1 MRNYE
6 VMFVINAALEEATKN
21 ATIETVQNI
30 IAANGEVVKTDV
42 WGMKKLAYP
51 IQKMEEGYYVVIDFM
66 ADATL
71 PYELNRKLKISDN
84 VIRHIIIN
92 KEEQQERGVV

>member
-42 WGMKKLAYP
+42 WGMRKLAYP
-51 IQKMEEGYYVVIDFM
+51 IQKKTTSHFQRYKFNKTK
-66 ADATL
+66 ADL
-71 PYELNRKLKISDN
+71 
-84 VIRHIIIN
+84 
-92 KEEQQERGVV
+92 

>member
-42 WGMKKLAYP
+42 WGMRKLAYP

-71 PYELNRKLKISDN
+71 PYELNRKLKISEN

>member
-6 VMFVINAALEEATKN
+6 LMFVIDPALEEAAKE

-42 WGMKKLAYP
+42 WGMRKLAYP

>member
-42 WGMKKLAYP
+42 WGMRKLAYP

>member
-6 VMFVINAALEEATKN
+6 VMFVIDPALEEAAKN

-42 WGMKKLAYP
+42 WGMRKLAYP

-92 KEEQQERGVV
+92 KEEQ

>member
-42 WGMKKLAYP
+42 WGM
-51 IQKMEEGYYVVIDFM
+51 
-66 ADATL
+66 
-71 PYELNRKLKISDN
+71 R
-84 VIRHIIIN
+84 
-92 KEEQQERGVV
+92 